1 MEQKILD
8 TKSMSF
14 IEALV
19 FSTLTGKSF
28 TCERWSAESQNRI
41 QMYVYKGKLYCQN
54 YEGCELVKI
63 ISGQKLKDKYIV
75 YEGSFKQYHEVI
87 KADIAKF
94 EKLQE
99 EIEPLYSQFKEYER
113 LKTKISGFDS
123 DEEDF

>member
-8 TKSMSF
+8 TKLMSF

-28 TCERWSAESQNRI
+28 TCERWSAESQNSI

-75 YEGSFKQYHEVI
+75 YEGCFKQYHEVI

-99 EIEPLYSQFKEYER
+99 EIEPLYSKFKEYEK
-113 LKTKISGFDS
+113 LKDS
-123 DEEDF
+123 LKHLGAEDDE

>member
-8 TKSMSF
+8 TKLMSF

-28 TCERWSAESQNRI
+28 TCERWSAESQNNI
-41 QMYVYKGKLYCQN
+41 QMYVYKGKLYFQN
-54 YEGCELVKI
+54 YEGCGLVKT

-75 YEGSFKQYHEVI
+75 YEGCFKQYHEVI

-99 EIEPLYSQFKEYER
+99 EIEPLYSKFKEYEK
-113 LKTKISGFDS
+113 LKDS
-123 DEEDF
+123 LKHLGAEDDE